1 MWMMSEPC
9 TQGTLFWELRIMDN
23 IVITGLG
30 CMTSL
35 GQDKDRVFD
44 SLMNGK
50 NGINYIQSFDV
61 SSYAAKTGGEVNNFE
76 RQLNAIN
83 LTCPQYER
91 AARLLLTATREAID
105 DASLILNQQ
114 NPFRIA
120 LSTGT
125 TLGGLVNGEN
135 YYRAL
140 HQNDKKIHPNQII
153 SASQYA
159 PNDFVMSEL
168 GMQGMSLVTST
179 ACSASSHAIGYALE
193 LLQSD
198 LADVVL
204 AGGFEPMSELTFAGF
219 SILRSITQDK
229 IRPFDKNRSGLVLG
243 EGAGMLVLERE
254 NEARQR
260 GAHIYALLAGYGSSS
275 DAYHTTAPHKEGLGA
290 ARAMRMA
297 LNEAQLNLTQI
308 DYINAH
314 GTATL
319 ANDLAETRAIKNV
332 FGEQAYHIPISSIKS
347 MIGHTLGAAGA
358 IEAVATVL
366 TIHNNLI
373 PPTINY
379 NTPDPACDL
388 DYVPNQSREIKVQ
401 AALSNSFGFGG
412 NNAVL
417 AFAKPDRY

>member
-1 MWMMSEPC
+1 
-9 TQGTLFWELRIMDN
+9 MDN
-23 IVITGLG
+23 IAITGLG
-30 CMTSL
+30 CITSL
-35 GQDKDRVFD
+35 GPDKDKVFD
-44 SLMNGK
+44 NLIKGK
-50 NGINYIQSFDV
+50 NGIKPIQSFDV
-61 SSYAAKTGGEVNNFE
+61 SAYAGKQGGEVKD
-76 RQLNAIN
+76 LTSTPDAIN
-83 LTCPQYER
+83 TTCPQYER
-91 AARLLLTATREAID
+91 AAWLLLKATREAID

-125 TLGGLVNGEN
+125 TLGGMVNGEN

-140 HQNDKKIHPNQII
+140 HQNDQKIHPNQII

-168 GMQGMSLVTST
+168 GLRGMSLVTST

-193 LLQSD
+193 LLQND
-198 LADVVL
+198 LADVVF

-229 IRPFDKNRSGLVLG
+229 IRPFDKNRTGLVLG

-254 NEARQR
+254 SEAQKR
-260 GAHIYALLAGYGSSS
+260 GARIYALLAGYGSSS

-297 LNEAQLNLTQI
+297 LNEAKLNLTQV

-314 GTATL
+314 GTATP
-319 ANDLAETRAIKNV
+319 ANDIAETQAIKNV
-332 FGEQAYHIPISSIKS
+332 FGEQAYRIPISSIKS

-358 IEAVATVL
+358 IEAVATLL
-366 TIHNNLI
+366 TIHNNAI

-379 NTPDPACDL
+379 STPDLACDL
-388 DYVPNQSREIKVQ
+388 DYVPNQSRQIKVQ

-417 AFAKPDRY
+417 AFVKPDLS